1 MTNRGKRLLA
11 LLLILTMALAFAGCG
26 KGDDGLNNEIPES
39 SGGKD
44 VERAPAL
51 DNVFSINSNSKYS
64 KNPFVATNHANQL
77 ICSLVYENM
86 IELDNNFEV
95 IRDAGLISDWKCDDS
110 GKNWE
115 LTIEPGHFFSDG
127 TEVTPRDVSYSMG
140 WAINSD
146 RFHGRFS
153 SYQGSSP
160 GRAWFTLPW
169 ASPTGSLSSC

>member
-1 MTNRGKRLLA
+1 MTTRVRRILA
-11 LLLILTMALAFAGCG
+11 LLLILAMALSLAACG
-26 KGDDGLNNEIPES
+26 SGLGDLENEIPES

-51 DNVFSINSNSKYS
+51 DNVFSVNSNSKYS

-95 IRDAGLISDWKCDDS
+95 IRGSGIISDWKCDDT

-115 LTIEPGHFFSDG
+115 LTIEPGH
-127 TEVTPRDVSYSMG
+127 
-140 WAINSD
+140 
-146 RFHGRFS
+146 
-153 SYQGSSP
+153 
-160 GRAWFTLPW
+160 
-169 ASPTGSLSSC
+169 